1 MWAAVDRRATCV
13 EPTTA
18 GRDRAAVLDEIR
30 RAASEEFLAVLPER
44 DRNALDRIL
53 RRLGED

>member
-1 MWAAVDRRATCV
+1 VDGRATCV

-18 GRDRAAVLDEIR
+18 GRNRAAVLDEIR
-30 RAASEEFLAVLPER
+30 RAASAEFLAVLPER

-53 RRLGED
+53 RRLGEN